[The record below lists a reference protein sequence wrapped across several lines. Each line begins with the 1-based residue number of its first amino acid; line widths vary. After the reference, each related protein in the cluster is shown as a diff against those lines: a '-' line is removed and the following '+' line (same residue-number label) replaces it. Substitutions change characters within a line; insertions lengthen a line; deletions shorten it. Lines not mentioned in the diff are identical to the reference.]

1 MGFIRKVYGLLFT
14 QLLATTLVSAVFKG
28 VPAVQ
33 TWVQSNAWMMWI
45 SLFSTIAVLIGLF
58 VVRKKY
64 PANFYLLGLFTY
76 AILGLCVLM
85 IVFSRPILLAPSLRF
100 TILL

>member
-1 MGFIRKVYGLLFT
+1 MGFIRKVYGILFV
-14 QLLATTLVSAVFKG
+14 QLLATTIVSAVFKG

-33 TWVQSNAWMMWI
+33 TWVQSHAWMMWV
-45 SLFSTIAVLIGLF
+45 SLFSTLAVLIGLF

-76 AILGLCVLM
+76 SVLNCLANE
-85 IVFSRPILLAPSLRF
+85 VFSRRILLVPS
-100 TILL
+100 